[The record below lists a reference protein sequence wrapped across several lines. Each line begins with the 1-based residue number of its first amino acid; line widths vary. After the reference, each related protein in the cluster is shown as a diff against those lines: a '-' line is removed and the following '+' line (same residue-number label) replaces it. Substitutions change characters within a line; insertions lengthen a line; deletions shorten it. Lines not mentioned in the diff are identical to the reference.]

1 MKKHLS
7 PTKQQQQH
15 HHQQPPPPPTDI
27 PATGGAVTVQQ
38 LNELLSDGS
47 GYYNLPTQH
56 YNEVFPKIY
65 IGNAFVAHNPMRLQK
80 LGVTHVLNVA
90 EGTSF
95 MHVNTSP
102 EFYAGTGITY
112 HGIPANDTEDF
123 NLSAF
128 FEEGADF
135 IDKGLAHH
143 NGKGKVYVHCR
154 EGYSRSPTMVVA
166 YLMMRHKMDARLALA
181 TVRHKREIGP
191 NDGFLRQLCQ
201 LNEKL
206 AKEGKLNGE
215 VGKTK
220 TK

>member
-1 MKKHLS
+1 MLISTKSGKTRHHCVQTFYLGYRFGPAWLFTPQNKSKFKK
-7 PTKQQQQH
+7 
-15 HHQQPPPPPTDI
+15 
-27 PATGGAVTVQQ
+27 VTM
-38 LNELLSDGS
+38 
-47 GYYNLPTQH
+47 
-56 YNEVFPKIY
+56 
-65 IGNAFVAHNPMRLQK
+65 FVAHNPMRLQK

-102 EFYAGTGITY
+102 EMYAGTGITY
-112 HGIPANDTEDF
+112 HGIPANDTKGF

-135 IDKGLAHH
+135 IDRGLAHH

-166 YLMMRHKMDARLALA
+166 YLMMRHKMDARTALA
-181 TVRHKREIGP
+181 TVRQKREIGP
-191 NDGFLRQLCQ
+191 NDGFLLQLCQ

-206 AKEGKLNGE
+206 VKEGFKN
-215 VGKTK
+215 KFQSFI
-220 TK
+220 